1 MRIKSLLFLVIAI
14 AGAVTIEL
22 GETAMARESR
32 QLLLVE
38 AGFVL
43 KFPSFVTWPPESM
56 LGQRRFQICVFGE
69 TDIERPLREVAQHSV
84 LFGGEPAVRRLY
96 GLAGVDECHLLFIS
110 RAEAEQVSDIVA
122 HVEDMPVLTVAN
134 TLDYV
139 DAGVMIN
146 LFLDGDKV
154 RFAINKGAVE
164 SSALSM
170 SFRLL
175 EAASVVR

>member
-1 MRIKSLLFLVIAI
+1 MKFLLSLVLAI
-14 AGAVTIEL
+14 AAVALTLESS
-22 GETAMARESR
+22 ESVMARESR

-56 LGQRRFQICVFGE
+56 LDERRFQICVLGD
-69 TDIERPLREVAQHSV
+69 TDIEQPLREVAQHSL
-84 LFGGEPAVRRLY
+84 LFGGAPAVRRLY

-110 RAEAEQVSDIVA
+110 RSEAEQVSDIVA
-122 HVEDMPVLTVAN
+122 YVEDMPVLTVAN

-154 RFAINKGAVE
+154 RFAINKGAIE
-164 SSALSM
+164 SSILSM

-175 EAASVVR
+175 EAASEVR